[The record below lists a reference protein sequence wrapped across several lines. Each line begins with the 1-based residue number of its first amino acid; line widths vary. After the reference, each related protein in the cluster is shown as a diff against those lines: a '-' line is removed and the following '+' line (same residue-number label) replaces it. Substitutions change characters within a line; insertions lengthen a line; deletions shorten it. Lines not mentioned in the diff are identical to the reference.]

1 MNNIKTTQR
10 LLTPKEVADML
21 RVTVETLNVWRAT
34 KRYPLKYV
42 KIGRNVLYK
51 LDDVL
56 AYIDSRTV
64 DNTGGVNYAL

>member
-1 MNNIKTTQR
+1 MNDIKTTQK
-10 LLTPKEVADML
+10 LLTPKEVSEML
-21 RVTVETLNVWRAT
+21 RVGVETLNVWRAT

-64 DNTGGVNYAL
+64 DNTGGANYAL

>member
-1 MNNIKTTQR
+1 MDTIKTTQR

-64 DNTGGVNYAL
+64 DNTGGENYAL

>member
-1 MNNIKTTQR
+1 MNTIKTTQR

-64 DNTGGVNYAL
+64 DNTGGANYAL